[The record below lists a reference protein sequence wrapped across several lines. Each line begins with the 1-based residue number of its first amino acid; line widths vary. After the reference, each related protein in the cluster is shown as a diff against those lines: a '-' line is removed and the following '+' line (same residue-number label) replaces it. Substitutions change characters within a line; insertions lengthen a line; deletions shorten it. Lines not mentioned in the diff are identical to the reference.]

1 MHAPRGTGR
10 LTQGILR
17 HVSFMG
23 MMLQTLHFWL
33 TLLKP
38 ICPRTQRA
46 VQEAGSVLLSPPT
59 FSHLT
64 GQADLSPFFSSK
76 FLVSMKNRCLPYRKQ
91 RMSQPSSGHFMVAL
105 TVSPEETRGGNRM
118 PPHLIVSHR
127 SHRLPTLSPEETQ
140 DEKAQGTG
148 PR

>member
-1 MHAPRGTGR
+1 MTDWIQDTTGYFCGWGYGAPGR
-10 LTQGILR
+10 LSSFLQDSLDNGLQIGLCTPLGAQEELTQGILR

-64 GQADLSPFFSSK
+64 GQADLSPFFCSK
-76 FLVSMKNRCLPYRKQ
+76 FLVSMKNVACRIVNKGCCSHQAVTLWSP
-91 RMSQPSSGHFMVAL
+91 SQ
-105 TVSPEETRGGNRM
+105 
-118 PPHLIVSHR
+118 
-127 SHRLPTLSPEETQ
+127 
-140 DEKAQGTG
+140 
-148 PR
+148 